1 MTFQILKKIR
11 KDHLQTVTLDPNFI
25 WNDYLFPYSEDQLSK
40 DENGNLDYASDFIK
54 EQDRFLSQNVNL
66 PEIIQSL
73 ERHSNEDLPPHINA
87 KNITEVYQVGKR
99 LGNGRYGEVHEVQLQ
114 GLESQANN
122 TSSDKVAMK
131 RIRKPAPREGASGLA
146 RSTVSE
152 FETELHNLRRCSSHQ
167 HIVHLQASFTDY
179 AHFGFVVSPVAADTL
194 QNLLREHASVNHI
207 EEDGALEKA
216 LFKSFGC
223 LLSAVDYLHQELQ
236 VRHRDIKPRNILMHE
251 HRVVICDLGSAY
263 DFEDRKES
271 TDNRRPPGTQKY
283 KAPEVLESINS
294 SEPRK
299 HNTKVDV
306 FSLGCVFLEIH
317 TVLCGR
323 RLDEMAR
330 SITQTE
336 TTEWVDGD
344 WTYAS
349 SLEHAH
355 EWLNGLL
362 ESDGPGEGLNS
373 LIRSMVRLECT

>member
-1 MTFQILKKIR
+1 
-11 KDHLQTVTLDPNFI
+11 
-25 WNDYLFPYSEDQLSK
+25 
-40 DENGNLDYASDFIK
+40 
-54 EQDRFLSQNVNL
+54 
-66 PEIIQSL
+66 
-73 ERHSNEDLPPHINA
+73 
-87 KNITEVYQVGKR
+87 
-99 LGNGRYGEVHEVQLQ
+99 
-114 GLESQANN
+114 
-122 TSSDKVAMK
+122 
-131 RIRKPAPREGASGLA
+131 
-146 RSTVSE
+146 
-152 FETELHNLRRCSSHQ
+152 
-167 HIVHLQASFTDY
+167 
-179 AHFGFVVSPVAADTL
+179 
-194 QNLLREHASVNHI
+194 
-207 EEDGALEKA
+207 
-216 LFKSFGC
+216 
-223 LLSAVDYLHQELQ
+223 
-236 VRHRDIKPRNILMHE
+236 MHE

-323 RLDEMAR
+323 KLDQMAR
-330 SITQTE
+330 SITQTN
-336 TTEWVDGD
+336 TTKWVDGD

-355 EWLNGLL
+355 EWLNELL